1 MCETADSITNLGKS
15 MTFFEISIF
24 EKEIQ
29 KLNFRFSRNALPLHN
44 VLGFFTFL
52 FYIDLKLRETAGN
65 DCKFNFAKAITR
77 TRRNFSFKFESNS
90 FIGRINIIYCYVEK
104 RETAAAIANSIC
116 FDLIASKCGPILKS
130 S

>member
-52 FYIDLKLRETAGN
+52 FYIDLKLRETAGS

-77 TRRNFSFKFESNS
+77 TRRNFYSSLRTIHS
-90 FIGRINIIYCYVEK
+90 LVVLILFIVTLKNGKLQQQLRIQFAL
-104 RETAAAIANSIC
+104 TS
-116 FDLIASKCGPILKS
+116 LHQKS
-130 S
+130 VPF

>member
-77 TRRNFSFKFESNS
+77 TRRNFYSSLRTIHS
-90 FIGRINIIYCYVEK
+90 LVVLILFIVTLKNGKLQQLRIQFAL
-104 RETAAAIANSIC
+104 TS
-116 FDLIASKCGPILKS
+116 LHQKS
-130 S
+130 APF